1 MKLPPKISL
10 VSYLGEKC
18 EARKL
23 FRVLNPTSKKAL
35 SFFLSLSVSFCRQSL
50 FFLVVVRSRGI
61 HEPRPSIDESFSF
74 SHESSV
80 LSATSKFFCSY
91 CCFCCSIESE
101 KRPPARRFFVF
112 VHFVCFVFCRGRSIW
127 CWTRKEED
135 AEDEDARDDDDDDDI

>member
-10 VSYLGEKC
+10 VSYREKC

-23 FRVLNPTSKKAL
+23 FRVLNPTFQRSPF
-35 SFFLSLSVSFCRQSL
+35 SSLSLSFCRQKKSL
-50 FFLVVVRSRGI
+50 LVVVVRSRGI
-61 HEPRPSIDESFSF
+61 HEPRPSVDESFSF

-80 LSATSKFFCSY
+80 SSATSKFFCSY
-91 CCFCCSIESE
+91 CCFCLSIESE
-101 KRPPARRFFVF
+101 KRPPARGRFFSF

>member
-10 VSYLGEKC
+10 FSYREKC

-23 FRVLNPTSKKAL
+23 FRVFNPTSRKR
-35 SFFLSLSVSFCRQSL
+35 SFPLSLSFSFCRQSL
-50 FFLVVVRSRGI
+50 FFSVVVRSRGI
-61 HEPRPSIDESFSF
+61 HEPRPSVDESFSF

-80 LSATSKFFCSY
+80 SSATSKFFCSY
-91 CCFCCSIESE
+91 CCICLSIESE
-101 KRPPARRFFVF
+101 KRPPARRFFSF

-135 AEDEDARDDDDDDDI
+135 AEDEDARDDDDDDDDDI

>member
-10 VSYLGEKC
+10 VSYREKC
-18 EARKL
+18 EERKM
-23 FRVLNPTSKKAL
+23 FRVLNPTSRKR
-35 SFFLSLSVSFCRQSL
+35 SPFSSLSLSFCRQSL

-61 HEPRPSIDESFSF
+61 HEPRPSVDESFSF
-74 SHESSV
+74 SHESVS
-80 LSATSKFFCSY
+80 SATSKFFCSY
-91 CCFCCSIESE
+91 CCFCLSIESE
-101 KRPPARRFFVF
+101 KRPPARRFFSF

>member
-10 VSYLGEKC
+10 VSYREKC

-23 FRVLNPTSKKAL
+23 FRVFNPTSRKRSL
-35 SFFLSLSVSFCRQSL
+35 FLLFCRQSL

-61 HEPRPSIDESFSF
+61 HEPRPSVDESFSF
-74 SHESSV
+74 SHESVS
-80 LSATSKFFCSY
+80 SATSKFFCSY
-91 CCFCCSIESE
+91 CCFCCSIGSE
-101 KRPPARRFFVF
+101 KRPPARRFFSF
-112 VHFVCFVFCRGRSIW
+112 VHFVCFVFCGGRSIW

>member
-1 MKLPPKISL
+1 MKHENCLGYPTLPPRTRSL
-10 VSYLGEKC
+10 
-18 EARKL
+18 
-23 FRVLNPTSKKAL
+23 
-35 SFFLSLSVSFCRQSL
+35 FFLSLSLCPFVAKKSL

-61 HEPRPSIDESFSF
+61 HEPRPSVDESFSF

-80 LSATSKFFCSY
+80 SSATSKFFCSY
-91 CCFCCSIESE
+91 CCFCLSIESE

>member
-10 VSYLGEKC
+10 VSYREKC

-23 FRVLNPTSKKAL
+23 FRVINPTSTKL
-35 SFFLSLSVSFCRQSL
+35 SFFLSLSLSFCRQSL

-61 HEPRPSIDESFSF
+61 HEPRPSVDESFSF

-80 LSATSKFFCSY
+80 SSATSKFFCSY
-91 CCFCCSIESE
+91 CCFCLSIESE
-101 KRPPARRFFVF
+101 KRPPARRFFSF

>member
-10 VSYLGEKC
+10 VSYREKC

-23 FRVLNPTSKKAL
+23 FRVINPTSTKL
-35 SFFLSLSVSFCRQSL
+35 SFFLSLSLSFCRQSL

-61 HEPRPSIDESFSF
+61 HEPRPSLDESFSF

-80 LSATSKFFCSY
+80 SSATSKFFCSY
-91 CCFCCSIESE
+91 CCFCLSIESE
-101 KRPPARRFFVF
+101 KRPPARRFFSF

>member
-10 VSYLGEKC
+10 FSYREKC

-23 FRVLNPTSKKAL
+23 FRVFNPTSRK
-35 SFFLSLSVSFCRQSL
+35 LSLFSLSCL
-50 FFLVVVRSRGI
+50 FFSKKSLLVVVVRSRGI
-61 HEPRPSIDESFSF
+61 HEPRPSVDESFSF

-80 LSATSKFFCSY
+80 SSATSKFFCSY
-91 CCFCCSIESE
+91 CCFCLSIESE
-101 KRPPARRFFVF
+101 KRPPARRFFSF

>member
-10 VSYLGEKC
+10 VSYREKC

-23 FRVLNPTSKKAL
+23 FRVINPTSTKL
-35 SFFLSLSVSFCRQSL
+35 SFFLSLSLSFCRQSL

-61 HEPRPSIDESFSF
+61 HEPRPSLDESFSF

-80 LSATSKFFCSY
+80 SSATSKFFCSY
-91 CCFCCSIESE
+91 CCFCLSIESE
-101 KRPPARRFFVF
+101 KRPPARRFFSF

-135 AEDEDARDDDDDDDI
+135 AEDEDARDDDDDDDDI